1 MMKFA
6 RWMVRHPVVVI
17 AANLFVTAILG
28 YQALHIR
35 VEFSTASVL
44 PAGDPQVE
52 YYAKVREIFGS
63 DDVAIVGV
71 RADDIFAASTL
82 EKIARVTDAL
92 AKIKGVSWVASI
104 TNAPDLTED
113 PFGKARLLRRIP
125 PSRSEIEAVQKKL
138 AAAPV
143 LGKNLLAD
151 DYRGA
156 AINVFLENL
165 TDAQYA
171 DLHIDRKIR
180 DVLAAESGPEQFYF
194 TGVAHITQAL
204 HGLMTQDL
212 GRFTPIALAL
222 VLAVFWLSFWTVRG
236 VVLPLVSVLMAL
248 SWTLGVM
255 VLAGKAITIG
265 TFILPPLLLVI
276 GSSYAIHVMARYYEQ
291 VEAGAPSAELVVRAF
306 ERVWLPL
313 VISAFT
319 NIVGFGSLMVN
330 RITAIWDLGLF
341 AVVGLSFLTITSLTF
356 IPAALQ
362 LMPVRLRS
370 DRSGKISPI
379 LSLFLRRLGKR
390 TFVFRSPI
398 LWASA
403 AIAVV
408 ALAGARLIQVDSNWR
423 YYFKPSSEVL
433 QENERINQEIV
444 AANPPF
450 YLVLEGSERDL
461 FKQWDVLKQIRDLRS
476 FLLTLPGITSSVSVV
491 DFLEL
496 FGKGFEKQFE
506 SGGIAVDEQGNVLP
520 QETAKPKPFW
530 EDPKNLEGPLLI
542 VTQQP
547 KTFYVTEDF
556 RTAAML
562 VRTKSTGSR
571 EIEETLAKIR
581 HYVGRQFPPK
591 INVRLTG
598 NLVLLTGTAS
608 DIVAGQ
614 IESLSLALVV
624 IFLVM
629 SLMFLSVK
637 VGFLAILP
645 NALSIAIF
653 FGVMGW
659 LGVFLNLGTSLI
671 AAIALGIAVD
681 STVHFMARLNLELK
695 GAADQSSALVETLRI
710 VGIPIL
716 YATVALFFGFLTFA
730 FASLVP
736 IQQFGLLTAM
746 TMATALG
753 ANLVLLPALLA
764 TTKIITVWDLLAV
777 KLGKDPAK
785 TIPFFAGLR
794 PAQARIVVLMGEI
807 KRFAPGETIVRQ
819 GEAGDEMYVITQG
832 SVEVFAGSGQDRSL
846 LKRYGHGEV
855 FGEMG
860 LVRHQERS
868 ADVVAADA
876 VELLA
881 VNERFLER
889 ILSRYPRVGARVFLN
904 LTRILSD
911 RLDDLTKEL
920 VRLRALVL
928 RFRATRRASNRL

>member
-1 MMKFA
+1 MMNFA
-6 RWMVRHPVVVI
+6 RWMIRHPLVVI
-17 AANLFVTAILG
+17 GANLLVTLILG
-28 YQALHIR
+28 YYALRIR

-44 PAGDPQVE
+44 PAGDPQVA
-52 YYAKVREIFGS
+52 YYDKVREIFGS
-63 DDVAIVGV
+63 DDIAIVGV
-71 RADDIFAASTL
+71 RADDLFAAATL

-92 AKIKGVSWVASI
+92 GKIKGVSWVASI

-113 PFGKARLLRRIP
+113 PFGKKRLLRRIP
-125 PSRSEIEAVQKKL
+125 PSRDEIETLKKKL
-138 AAAPV
+138 AASPL
-143 LGKNLLAD
+143 LGKNLVAD

-156 AINVFLENL
+156 AINISLENL

-171 DLHIDRKIR
+171 DLQIDPKIR
-180 DVLAAESGPEQFYF
+180 EILAAESGPEHFDL

-204 HGLMTQDL
+204 HGLMTRDL
-212 GRFTPIALAL
+212 SRFTPIALAI

-248 SWTLGVM
+248 SWILGVM

-291 VEAGAPSAELVVRAF
+291 VEAGAPHEELVVRAF

-319 NIVGFGSLMVN
+319 NIIGFGSLMVN

-341 AVVGLSFLTITSLTF
+341 AVIGLAFLTVTSLTF

-362 LMPVRLRS
+362 LMRVELRS
-370 DRSGKISPI
+370 SRSGKLSPA
-379 LSLFLRRLGKR
+379 LSQLLRRLGKR
-390 TFVFRSPI
+390 TFVFRRPI

-403 AIAVV
+403 VIALV
-408 ALAGARLIQVDSNWR
+408 ALAGAPFIRVDSNWR
-423 YYFKPSSEVL
+423 YYFKPSSAVL

-450 YLVLEGSERDL
+450 YLMLEGSEKDL
-461 FKQWDVLKQIRDLRS
+461 FKQWDVLKEIRDLRS
-476 FLLTLPGITSSVSVV
+476 FLLTLPGITSSLSIV

-496 FGKGFEKQFE
+496 FGKGFEKEFE
-506 SGGIAVDEQGNVLP
+506 SGEVALDEQGNVLP
-520 QETAKPKPFW
+520 QETAKPTPFW
-530 EDPKNLEGPLLI
+530 EDPKNLAGPLLN
-542 VTQQP
+542 VSQQP
-547 KTFYVTEDF
+547 KTFYVAEDF
-556 RTAAML
+556 RMAAML
-562 VRTKSTGSR
+562 VRTKLTGSR

-581 HYVGRQFPPK
+581 DYVATQFPPK
-591 INVRLTG
+591 ITVRLTG
-598 NLVLLTGTAS
+598 NLVLLTGAAS

-614 IESLSLALVV
+614 IESLSLALAV

-629 SLMFLSVK
+629 ALMFLSAK

-645 NALSIAIF
+645 NALSIVIF

-671 AAIALGIAVD
+671 AAVALGIAVD

-695 GAADQSSALVETLRI
+695 GAADQASALVETLRI
-710 VGIPIL
+710 VGIPIT
-716 YATVALFFGFLTFA
+716 YATVGLFFGFLTFA

-736 IQQFGLLTAM
+736 IQQFGLLTGM
-746 TMATALG
+746 TMAIALV

-777 KLGKDPAK
+777 KLGRDPAK

-794 PAQARIVVLMGEI
+794 PAQAQIVVLMGEI
-807 KRFAPGETIVRQ
+807 KRFAPGETIVRS
-819 GEAGDEMYVITQG
+819 GEVGDEMYVIIQG
-832 SVEVFAGSGQDRSL
+832 AVDVFAGSGRAKRL
-846 LKRYGHGEV
+846 LTRHGHGEV

-860 LVRHQERS
+860 LIRHQERS
-868 ADVVAADA
+868 ADVVAAEP

-889 ILSRYPRVGARVFLN
+889 IQFRYPRIASKVFLN
-904 LTRILSD
+904 LTRI
-911 RLDDLTKEL
+911 
-920 VRLRALVL
+920 V
-928 RFRATRRASNRL
+928 SNRLQSITDRYVAAQTPAS